1 MSDLEHVIQSFK
13 LSQLSKA
20 GGEIPAE
27 YDPELWLKVYD
38 KEQEYRPALI
48 TNISKTPD
56 GYIAIEFKY
65 TDKDDDT
72 TWCYL
77 LCDELDVDLP
87 TNDGNLNYVYDG
99 DSSEWFDYW
108 FMTENRVSK
117 YRDKIWPRIFKAEL
131 LDICLEY
138 IETIDPS
145 HSNYRFIWESEKEYI
160 VTLSREDINELLN
173 DPDQF
178 LMELEDAIFI
188 MKIDDLDDEDDLD
201 DDEDL
206 DEG

>member
-1 MSDLEHVIQSFK
+1 MTDLEHVIQSFK
-13 LSQLSKA
+13 LSMQTYD
-20 GGEIPAE
+20 IPAE
-27 YDPELWLKVYD
+27 YDPEKWLKVYD

-48 TNISKTPD
+48 TNISKEPN

-72 TWCYL
+72 TWCYRI
-77 LCDELDVDLP
+77 CDELDVDLP
-87 TNDGNLNYVYDG
+87 TNDGNLNYIYE
-99 DSSEWFDYW
+99 SSNWFNYH

-117 YRDKIWPRIFKAEL
+117 YRDKIWHSIFKAEL
-131 LDICLEY
+131 LDIRLEY

-173 DPDQF
+173 DPDDRF
-178 LMELEDAIFI
+178 LMELEDTIFI
-188 MKIDDLDDEDDLD
+188 MKLDEQD

>member
-38 KEQEYRPALI
+38 KEQEKRPALI

-87 TNDGNLNYVYDG
+87 TNDGNLNYIYE
-99 DSSEWFDYW
+99 SSGWFDYW

-117 YRDKIWPRIFKAEL
+117 YRNKVWPKYFDGFDGL
-131 LDICLEY
+131 YLEY
-138 IETIDPS
+138 IETIDPT
-145 HSNYRFIWESEKEYI
+145 HANYKFCWYEKEYI

-173 DPDQF
+173 DAEKYVN
-178 LMELEDAIFI
+178 ELQDVIII
-188 MKIDDLDDEDDLD
+188 MDLDDLDDDGLD

>member
-13 LSQLSKA
+13 LSKA
-20 GGEIPAE
+20 GGDIPAE

-38 KEQEYRPALI
+38 KEQECRPALI

-56 GYIAIEFKY
+56 DYIAIEFKY

-72 TWCYL
+72 ISCYL
-77 LCDELDVDLP
+77 LCDKLDIDLP
-87 TNDGNLNYVYDG
+87 TNDGKLNYVYDG

-108 FMTENRVSK
+108 FMTENRMNK
-117 YRDKIWPRIFKAEL
+117 YRDKIWPSIFKAEL

-145 HSNYRFIWESEKEYI
+145 HANYKFIWESEKEYI
-160 VTLSREDINELLN
+160 VTLSREDINELVN

-178 LMELEDAIFI
+178 LIELEDVIFI
-188 MKIDDLDDEDDLD
+188 MKLDEKDDEEDD
-201 DDEDL
+201 
-206 DEG
+206 